1 MDSKIRPSLYAELIK
16 HSPPKKQNTAL
27 SIYLCRYR
35 TMNTPHRV
43 SGWACLP
50 PFQQVDRP
58 PYGIACMVSTGTRLL
73 PYAGGGG
80 NRASATW
87 KERQRV
93 PSYDLFFAKL
103 VAGNERPPRPPAP
116 KTIKKHNVCGDDAMM
131 TRFPQGDATTRQ
143 AAAMRDARQSSRK
156 GRWDS
161 GKYGFSPFTRRA
173 RSTDRTGG
181 RTHGTN
187 VRLCYYCYY

>member
-1 MDSKIRPSLYAELIK
+1 MPPSL
-16 HSPPKKQNTAL
+16 PTGRQ
-27 SIYLCRYR
+27 
-35 TMNTPHRV
+35 TPVRH
-43 SGWACLP
+43 CLHGVHGNKT
-50 PFQQVDRP
+50 FTVR
-58 PYGIACMVSTGTRLL
+58 
-73 PYAGGGG
+73 GGGG

-143 AAAMRDARQSSRK
+143 AAAMRDARQPSRK
-156 GRWDS
+156 E
-161 GKYGFSPFTRRA
+161 RRDFRENTVYLPSRDA
-173 RSTDRTGG
+173 PDRPTEQADGHMEQTCVCVTIVTIDNSVGG
-181 RTHGTN
+181 EFWLGEVSCSLFPT
-187 VRLCYYCYY
+187 